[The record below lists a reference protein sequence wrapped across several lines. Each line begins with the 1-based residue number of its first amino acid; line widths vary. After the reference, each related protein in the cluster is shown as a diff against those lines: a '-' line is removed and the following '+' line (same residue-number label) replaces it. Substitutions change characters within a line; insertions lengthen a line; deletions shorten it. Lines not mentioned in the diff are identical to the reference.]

1 MPLRFLFYYRIMAL
15 IGILWL
21 MWSLPLNILRVVSL
35 KFTSEDTYFYFLTSY
50 SVNDLK
56 ELYGQNKWVRVFNWI
71 YIACYIRMCHSIPQP
86 VPLSYRYILI
96 VLSFIGFTLNDLF
109 YIAAVLNYALQ
120 CQLMYF
126 LVNVTVERISSSCWK
141 VDHAIKVRKL

>member
-1 MPLRFLFYYRIMAL
+1 
-15 IGILWL
+15 
-21 MWSLPLNILRVVSL
+21 
-35 KFTSEDTYFYFLTSY
+35 
-50 SVNDLK
+50 
-56 ELYGQNKWVRVFNWI
+56 
-71 YIACYIRMCHSIPQP
+71 MCHSIPQP
-86 VPLSYRYILI
+86 IPLSYRYILI

-109 YIAAVLNYALQ
+109 YIAAALNYALQ